1 MRTRLMALL
10 LRPTPPPLAFGL
22 IVSVVLI
29 AAETA
34 LLFPLKAGVEEG
46 ASGVVYLCGVLVV
59 STVWGAA
66 LGVVTSVVSALAFN
80 YFHVPPYWGL
90 HLNVRRD
97 LQSIVI
103 FIAAGLLTS
112 FLADLARSRAT
123 EASERHQEADLAA
136 DLARRVLRAGE
147 LRSVLGP
154 ASRRIAEVFALR
166 FAAIEL
172 RAVAGDERRAALP
185 LYDHGTC
192 LGTLL
197 VPADLPEPVLE
208 RLRRRLVPSLELLL
222 LAERGREAITN
233 SLKAS
238 REEAT
243 RLMEEQAAIRRVA
256 TRVAQG
262 AAPIE
267 VFGAVTAE
275 LCRICGPQNTGLIR
289 YEPNGTGTL
298 VSGRNE
304 SDVSQMPAGTAI
316 LLEGDCVS
324 GIVKRTG
331 RSVRMSYDNA
341 VGPTAATLRELGIR
355 SGIGVPVVVEG
366 RLWGAAIASTTSPTP
381 ISAATEARLVD
392 FTELVATAIANADSR
407 TQLAASRARV
417 VAAADDTRRRIER
430 DLHDGAQQ
438 RLVSLGLQLRSVE
451 ASIPPGLDTIR
462 EELSVAASGLTGVC
476 EDLREISR
484 GIHPA
489 ILSEGGLGQAL
500 KTLARRSA
508 IPVELTLDIDRR
520 LPERAEI
527 TAYFIVSEALTNAAK
542 HARATVV
549 CVDAAARDA
558 VLGLSIRDDGI
569 GGAGTGKGSG
579 LIGLQDRTEAL
590 GGQMEIVSPVGKG
603 TALQFSIPIGS
614 I

>member
-1 MRTRLMALL
+1 MAVL
-10 LRPTPPPLAFGL
+10 LRPKPPPLALGL
-22 IVSVVLI
+22 IAAVVLI
-29 AAETA
+29 AAESA
-34 LLFPLKAGVEEG
+34 LLFPLKAGIAEG

-59 STVWGAA
+59 STVWGAE
-66 LGVVTSVVSALAFN
+66 LGAVTSLASSLAFN
-80 YFHVPPYWGL
+80 FFHVPPYWGL
-90 HLNVRRD
+90 HFNLRRD
-97 LQSIVI
+97 VQSIVI
-103 FIAAGLLTS
+103 FLGAGLLTS
-112 FLADLARSRAT
+112 FLADLARSRAA

-136 DLARRVLRAGE
+136 ELARRVLRAGD

-154 ASRRIAEVFALR
+154 ASQQIAKVFALP

-172 RAVAGDERRAALP
+172 GAVAGDERRVALP
-185 LYDHGTC
+185 LSDHSTC

-197 VPADLPEPVLE
+197 VPADLPEPTLE
-208 RLRRRLVPSLELLL
+208 RLRRRVVPSLELLL
-222 LAERGREAITN
+222 LAECDRAAITG

-256 TRVAQG
+256 TRVAHG
-262 AAPIE
+262 AAPLE

-289 YEPNGTGTL
+289 YEPDGTGTL
-298 VSGRNE
+298 VSGQNQ
-304 SDVSQMPAGTAI
+304 SDIAQMPVGTSI
-316 LLEGDCVS
+316 PLEGDCVS

-331 RSVRMSYDNA
+331 RAARVDYADA
-341 VGPTAATLRELGIR
+341 AGPTATTLRGFGIR
-355 SGIGVPVVVEG
+355 SGVGVPVVVEG
-366 RLWGAAIASTTSPTP
+366 RLWGATIASTTSPTP

-407 TQLAASRARV
+407 TQLTASRARL

-451 ASIPPGLDTIR
+451 ASIPPGLDAIR
-462 EELSVAASGLTGVC
+462 QGVSLAANGLTGVC
-476 EDLREISR
+476 DDLREISR

-508 IPVELTLDIDRR
+508 IPVELTLDLDRR
-520 LPERAEI
+520 LSERAEI
-527 TAYFIVSEALTNAAK
+527 TAYFIVSEALANAAK

-558 VLGLSIRDDGI
+558 TLGLSIRDDGV
-569 GGAGTGKGSG
+569 GGADTDKGSG
-579 LIGLQDRTEAL
+579 LIGLRDRTEAL
-590 GGQMEIVSPVGKG
+590 GGQMEIDSPVGRG
-603 TALQFSIPIGS
+603 TALLFRIPIGS
-614 I
+614 T

>member
-1 MRTRLMALL
+1 MAVL
-10 LRPTPPPLAFGL
+10 LRPKPPPLALGLMAAVIL
-22 IVSVVLI
+22 IV
-29 AAETA
+29 AETA
-34 LLFPLKAGVEEG
+34 LLFPLKAGVADG
-46 ASGVVYLCGVLVV
+46 ARSVVYLCGVMVV
-59 STVWGAA
+59 STLWGAA

-80 YFHVPPYWGL
+80 YFHVPPYWAL
-90 HLNVRRD
+90 HFNARRD
-97 LQSIVI
+97 IQSIVV

-112 FLADLARSRAT
+112 FLADLARSRAA
-123 EASERHQEADLAA
+123 EASQRQQEADLAA
-136 DLARRVLRAGE
+136 ELAHRTLRAGD

-154 ASRRIAEVFALR
+154 ASQRIAEVFALR
-166 FAAIEL
+166 SAVIEL
-172 RAVAGDERRAALP
+172 GAVPGDERRAALP
-185 LYDHGTC
+185 LYDRATC

-197 VPADLPEPVLE
+197 VPADLPEPTLE
-208 RLRRRLVPSLELLL
+208 RLRRRVVPSLESLLF
-222 LAERGREAITN
+222 AEFDREAITN

-243 RLMEEQAAIRRVA
+243 RLMEEQAAMRRVA
-256 TRVAQG
+256 TLVAHG

-267 VFGAVTAE
+267 VFGAVTRE
-275 LCRICGPQNTGLIR
+275 LCRICGPQNTGLVR
-289 YEPNGTGTL
+289 YEPDGTGTL

-304 SDVSQMPAGTAI
+304 PDLAQMPAGTSI

-331 RSVRMSYDNA
+331 RSARVSYDKA

-355 SGIGVPVVVEG
+355 SGVGVPVVVGG
-366 RLWGAAIASTTSPTP
+366 RLWGVALASTTSPTP
-381 ISAATEARLVD
+381 IPAAAEARLVD

-407 TQLAASRARV
+407 TQLTASRARV
-417 VAAADDTRRRIER
+417 VAAADDARHRLER

-438 RLVSLGLQLRSVE
+438 RLISLGLRLRSVE
-451 ASIPPGLDTIR
+451 ASVPPGLDTIR
-462 EELSVAASGLTGVC
+462 EEVALAANGLTGVC

-489 ILSEGGLGQAL
+489 ILSEGGLGPAL

-520 LPERAEI
+520 LPERAEV
-527 TAYFIVSEALTNAAK
+527 TAYFIVSEALANAAK
-542 HARATVV
+542 HAQATVV
-549 CVDAAARDA
+549 CVDADA
-558 VLGLSIRDDGI
+558 CDGRLELSIRDNGT
-569 GGAGTGKGSG
+569 GGANTGKGSG

-590 GGQMEIVSPVGKG
+590 GGQMEIVSPVGSG
-603 TALQFSIPIGS
+603 TALRFSIPIDS